1 MLEPK
6 FRVKLELEARYVLG
20 CYMSFR
26 WFLSVSFLIF
36 VSGLHAAPNNF
47 SHAKVLA
54 KQNVYFDQTQNGTFY
69 CGCQYEFTGR
79 SGGRVDLQS
88 CGYEVRKN
96 ETRAQ
101 RIEWEHI
108 VPASNFGRA
117 RQCWQDGGRKNC
129 VRNDPVFAVMEADM
143 HNLTP
148 SIGEVNGDR
157 SNFNFS
163 QFNQRASLYGQCEF
177 KVDFK
182 NRLAEPRDEVKGQIA
197 RVYFYMFDRYG
208 LNMSTSQ
215 QQILM
220 QWHNRFPVSPWE
232 VERDKRIA
240 QQMGHSNPFVTGER
254 VWKLGHQNSREGLMD
269 AYRAQSVPMNFNIR
283 FVRGNKNSK
292 VYHLPEGCPSYNQIS
307 EKNIA
312 LFSSEQKAIEAGYR
326 RAGNCR
332 N

>member
-1 MLEPK
+1 MF
-6 FRVKLELEARYVLG
+6 FR
-20 CYMSFR
+20 C
-26 WFLSVSFLIF
+26 F
-36 VSGLHAAPNNF
+36 VSILFVFSAIAVQAAPNNF

-54 KQNVYFDQTQNGTFY
+54 KEKVYFDQTDVGTFY

-79 SGGRVDLQS
+79 SGGRINLES

-101 RIEWEHI
+101 RLEWEHI

-117 RQCWQDGGRKNC
+117 RQCWQEGGRKNC

-148 SIGEVNGDR
+148 SIGEINGDR

-163 QFNQRASLYGQCEF
+163 QFNQRSSFYGQCDF

-182 NRLAEPRDEVKGQIA
+182 NRLAEPRNEVKGQIA

-208 LNMSTSQ
+208 LNMSTAQ

-220 QWHNRFPVSPWE
+220 LWDKTYPVSAWE
-232 VERDKRIA
+232 RERDERIA
-240 QQMGHSNPFVTGER
+240 KQMGHSNPFVTGER
-254 VWKLGHQNSREGLMD
+254 TWTLGHKNSREGMMD
-269 AYRAQSVPMNFNIR
+269 AYSANSVPVNLDAS
-283 FVRGNKNSK
+283 FVRGNKRSK

-307 EKNIA
+307 ENNIA
-312 LFSSEQKAIEAGYR
+312 LFSSELTAIEAGYR
-326 RAGNCR
+326 KAGNCR